1 MAQFVAA
8 GQGAIAAGKVAAK
21 VATDVAITGEKMAA
35 QGFDIGAEMLKS
47 GPGDYKKNMSGIL
60 DRAAGNGD
68 GLIANTIRTAASY
81 ERFHYQL
88 TQRLHP
94 TDNLINANT
103 KQTLNMFKELTD
115 QVKNYFCGFF
125 KQLYAEN
132 GEQLRFLI
140 IKTIQKMSQQPI
152 MIKDYMEP
160 SIKMIILEILSD
172 KHTKNEIMTL
182 LRGDCLQ
189 PEKTRNEPLEII
201 TGGGLAKSLISRA
214 KTSAKDMA
222 NDAKTSAKDMV
233 KDAKEKALSTT
244 ASDVAD
250 KASSVASSVAD
261 KASSMAKSIPSST
274 TSSSQ
279 GTTGPVPMVEISYL
293 DTPDRLKSF
302 ICDSFQRMF
311 TDRSLSVKGLILS
324 NLETLV
330 QNSEEIK
337 KKNYDIIIKII
348 DEMFDNPKTKEEF
361 IRHLSGGCSV
371 PRIPQLYVHTDK
383 KLTLNEQKK
392 KEFQEGHDPLFMMKK
407 LSERK
412 FPVALGGTS
421 NSSKKNKRNHTGVHH
436 KTRKHTKK

>member
-1 MAQFVAA
+1 MLDKAA
-8 GQGAIAAGKVAAK
+8 G
-21 VATDVAITGEKMAA
+21 
-35 QGFDIGAEMLKS
+35 S
-47 GPGDYKKNMSGIL
+47 
-60 DRAAGNGD
+60 GD
-68 GLIANTIRTAASY
+68 GLIANTIRTAAAY

-88 TQRLHP
+88 TERLHP
-94 TDNLINANT
+94 TDNLINATT

-152 MIKDYMEP
+152 MIKDYIEP

-189 PEKTRNEPLEII
+189 HEKQKNEPLEII
-201 TGGGLAKSLISRA
+201 TGGAGGAAILKNL
-214 KTSAKDMA
+214 TSS
-222 NDAKTSAKDMV
+222 AKTSAKDMV
-233 KDAKEKALSTT
+233 NDAKTAAKDKLNETKEKVLSTT
-244 ASDVAD
+244 ASDVSE
-250 KASSVASSVAD
+250 KASSL
-261 KASSMAKSIPSST
+261 AKSLPSSSP
-274 TSSSQ
+274 SS
-279 GTTGPVPMVEISYL
+279 GTPGQVPLIEISYL

-330 QNSEEIK
+330 ENSEDIK
-337 KKNYDIIIKII
+337 KRNYDIIIKII

-371 PRIPQLYVHTDK
+371 PRIPQLYVHSDK
-383 KLTLNEQKK
+383 KLTPEEQHK
-392 KEFQEGHDPLFMMKK
+392 KELQEESDPLLMMKK
-407 LSERK
+407 MGERK

-421 NSSKKNKRNHTGVHH
+421 KKKHKRNNSNLHH
-436 KTRKHTKK
+436 KTRKQTKK

>member
-47 GPGDYKKNMSGIL
+47 GPGDFKKNMSGML
-60 DRAAGNGD
+60 DKAAGSGD
-68 GLIANTIRTAASY
+68 GLIANTIRTAAAY

-88 TQRLHP
+88 TERLHP
-94 TDNLINANT
+94 TDNLINATT

-152 MIKDYMEP
+152 MIKDYIEP

-189 PEKTRNEPLEII
+189 PEKQKNEPLEII
-201 TGGGLAKSLISRA
+201 TGGAGGAAILKNLTSSA
-214 KTSAKDMA
+214 KTSAKGMV
-222 NDAKTSAKDMV
+222 NDAKTAAKD
-233 KDAKEKALSTT
+233 KLNETKEKVLSTT
-244 ASDVAD
+244 ASDVSE
-250 KASSVASSVAD
+250 KASSLAN
-261 KASSMAKSIPSST
+261 KASSFAKSLPSST
-274 TSSSQ
+274 PSS
-279 GTTGPVPMVEISYL
+279 GTTGPVPMIEISYL

-311 TDRSLSVKGLILS
+311 TDRGLSVKGLILS

-330 QNSEEIK
+330 ENSEDIK
-337 KKNYDIIIKII
+337 KRNYDIIIKII

-371 PRIPQLYVHTDK
+371 PRIPQLYVHSDK
-383 KLTLNEQKK
+383 KLTPEEQHK
-392 KEFQEGHDPLFMMKK
+392 KELQEGSDPLLIMKK
-407 LSERK
+407 MSERK

-421 NSSKKNKRNHTGVHH
+421 KKKHKRNNSNLHH
-436 KTRKHTKK
+436 KTRKQTKK